1 MSQKDTP
8 ASSPPGSV
16 GGLTQFAFLKFST
29 RLVSERVHVSHLPH
43 RKTNKGGEQ
52 SQSKARHCLLYLLR
66 VRCRKKVLFVKNQ
79 QLTFGVFNVMST
91 HGH

>member
-43 RKTNKGGEQ
+43 RKTNKGGEAI
-52 SQSKARHCLLYLLR
+52 SIKGKALLTLLT
-66 VRCRKKVLFVKNQ
+66 K
-79 QLTFGVFNVMST
+79 G
-91 HGH
+91 